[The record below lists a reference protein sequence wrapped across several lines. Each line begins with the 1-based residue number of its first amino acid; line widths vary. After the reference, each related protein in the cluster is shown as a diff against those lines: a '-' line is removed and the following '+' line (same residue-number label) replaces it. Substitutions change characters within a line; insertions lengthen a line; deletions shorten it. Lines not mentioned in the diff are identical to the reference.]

1 MKHRRRAAARA
12 GVAREAGVLVRIGS
26 MLVLVSLLIVMLMMG
41 TTLLD
46 GCNTT
51 AKIAYDAPATPTSA
65 PVATSAN
72 AGATA
77 SATASA
83 EANGERRGRGE
94 RGVRVVVAAPDADAL
109 SLVRTERLRAKA
121 EGRLLVVYA
130 GAGWC
135 EPCKRFKNAIQTGSL
150 DDKLAKTTL
159 LVFDADRD
167 TDRLAAA
174 GYKFEYI
181 PYVAVP
187 GADGHPSDSAEA
199 RAKGS
204 ESWRVLIAKLETWQA
219 NGP

>member
-1 MKHRRRAAARA
+1 MRASAL
-12 GVAREAGVLVRIGS
+12 VMGVL
-26 MLVLVSLLIVMLMMG
+26 LLG
-41 TTLLD
+41 A
-46 GCNTT
+46 CNST
-51 AKIAYDAPATPTSA
+51 AKITQDAPATPSA
-65 PVATSAN
+65 AMGGAKASADANASAN
-72 AGATA
+72 ASEHAHEGADGGA
-77 SATASA
+77 
-83 EANGERRGRGE
+83 
-94 RGVRVVVAAPDADAL
+94 GVRVVMAAADSDAL

-121 EGRLLVVYA
+121 DGRVLVVYA

-167 TDRLAAA
+167 TERLAAA
-174 GYKFEYI
+174 GYKFQYI

-204 ESWRVLIAKLETWQA
+204 ESWRELIGKLETWQGA
-219 NGP
+219 ATGRP